1 MTTMTENDTVI
12 CTCNEIRQSEIEN
25 AIREKKLTTIE
36 EVGDETT
43 AGTVCGACVDEIYM
57 MLEKI
62 NGKVEL

>member
-1 MTTMTENDTVI
+1 MTTMTENDPVI